1 MRRWTW
7 NPRVMAPP
15 WGRPTILQVPRFCQV
30 ELVGR
35 VPSSMSP
42 AATLIVTADDFGA
55 SRGVNAAVVCAHRE
69 GILTSASLMVRG
81 DAAADAV
88 RAARESPDL
97 GVGLHLVLAQGVP
110 AAPPSEIP
118 SILTRAGRFPEQ
130 PVLAGIR
137 HAWAWCRRRGR
148 AELARE
154 VEAQLAA
161 FAATG
166 LPLGHVDGHLNMHLH
181 PMVLPTLIEIA
192 PRYGIR
198 AMRLTRDDLGFA
210 LAHDRRDG
218 FRKRVESVIFRAL
231 SSYATP
237 RLRAAG
243 ILAPDRVFGLHA
255 TGHVDEAYLLA
266 LIPRLRPGVSELYC
280 HPAAGEPVAGQA
292 GYDHASELGAL
303 TSPRV
308 RAALS
313 AAGVRLASYRGLTT

>member
-1 MRRWTW
+1 M
-7 NPRVMAPP
+7 PP
-15 WGRPTILQVPRFCQV
+15 H
-30 ELVGR
+30 
-35 VPSSMSP
+35 
-42 AATLIVTADDFGA
+42 ATLVVTADDFGA
-55 SRGVNAAVVCAHRE
+55 TAGVNAAVVRAHRD
-69 GILTSASLMVRG
+69 GILTGASLMVRG

-88 RAARESPDL
+88 LAAREAPDL

-118 SILTRAGRFPEQ
+118 SLVTRAGRFPEQ
-130 PVLAGIR
+130 PVLAGFR

-181 PMVLPTLIEIA
+181 PMVLPTLIALA

-210 LAHDRRDG
+210 LAHDPRHG
-218 FRKRVESVIFRAL
+218 LRKRTESLVFRAL
-231 SSYATP
+231 GAYATP

-243 ILAPDRVFGLHA
+243 ILVPQRVFGLHA

-266 LIPRLRPGVSELYC
+266 LLPRLRTGVNELYC
-280 HPAAGEPVAGQA
+280 HPAAGDPVTEQA
-292 GYDHASELGAL
+292 GYDHAGELGAL

-313 AAGVRLASYRGLTT
+313 AAGVRLASYRALTT

>member
-1 MRRWTW
+1 M
-7 NPRVMAPP
+7 
-15 WGRPTILQVPRFCQV
+15 
-30 ELVGR
+30 
-35 VPSSMSP
+35 PSN
-42 AATLIVTADDFGA
+42 ATLVVTADDFGA
-55 SRGVNAAVVCAHRE
+55 TPGVNEAVVRAHRE

-81 DAAADAV
+81 EAAVEAV

-110 AAPPSEIP
+110 AAPASEIP
-118 SILTRAGRFPEQ
+118 SLVTRTGRFPEQ
-130 PVLAGIR
+130 PVLAGFR

-181 PMVLPTLIEIA
+181 PMVLPTLLALA

-198 AMRLTRDDLGFA
+198 ALRLTHDDLGLA
-210 LAHDRRDG
+210 LAHEPRHG
-218 FRKRVESVIFRAL
+218 FRKRIESMIFRAL
-231 SSYATP
+231 SAYAMP

-243 ILAPDRVFGLHA
+243 ILAPARVFGLHA

-266 LIPRLRPGVSELYC
+266 LVPRLRPGVNEVYC
-280 HPAAGEPVAGQA
+280 HPAASDAVAGQA
-292 GYDHASELGAL
+292 GYDHAGELGAL
-303 TSPRV
+303 LSPRV

-313 AAGVRLASYRGLTT
+313 AAGVRLASYRALTT

>member
-1 MRRWTW
+1 M
-7 NPRVMAPP
+7 
-15 WGRPTILQVPRFCQV
+15 L
-30 ELVGR
+30 
-35 VPSSMSP
+35 SD
-42 AATLIVTADDFGA
+42 ATLVVTADDFGA
-55 SRGVNAAVVCAHRE
+55 TAGVNAAVVRAHRE

-81 DAAADAV
+81 EAAAEAV
-88 RAARESPDL
+88 RAAREAPHL

-118 SILTRAGRFPEQ
+118 SLVTRAGRFPAQ
-130 PVLAGIR
+130 PVLAGFR

-154 VEAQLAA
+154 IEAQLAA

-181 PMVLPTLIEIA
+181 PMVLPTLIALA

-198 AMRLTRDDLGFA
+198 AMRLTHDDLGFA
-210 LAHDRRDG
+210 LAHDPRHG
-218 FRKRVESVIFRAL
+218 FRKRTESMIFRAL
-231 SSYATP
+231 TAYATP

-243 ILAPDRVFGLHA
+243 ILAPAQVFGLHA
-255 TGHVDEAYLLA
+255 TGHVDEAYVLA
-266 LIPRLRPGVSELYC
+266 LIPRLRAGVSELYC
-280 HPAAGEPVAGQA
+280 HPAAGDGVAGQA
-292 GYDHASELGAL
+292 GYDHAAELGAL

-313 AAGVRLASYRGLTT
+313 AAGVRLATYRTLTT

>member
-1 MRRWTW
+1 M
-7 NPRVMAPP
+7 PP
-15 WGRPTILQVPRFCQV
+15 H
-30 ELVGR
+30 
-35 VPSSMSP
+35 
-42 AATLIVTADDFGA
+42 ATLVVTADDFGA
-55 SRGVNAAVVCAHRE
+55 TAGVNAAVVRAHRD
-69 GILTSASLMVRG
+69 GILTGASLMVRG

-88 RAARESPDL
+88 HAAREAPDL

-118 SILTRAGRFPEQ
+118 SLVTRAGRFPEQ
-130 PVLAGIR
+130 PVLAGFR

-181 PMVLPTLIEIA
+181 PMVLPTLIALA

-210 LAHDRRDG
+210 LAHDPRHG
-218 FRKRVESVIFRAL
+218 LRKRMESLIFRAL
-231 SSYATP
+231 GAYATP

-243 ILAPDRVFGLHA
+243 ILVPERVFGLHA

-266 LIPRLRPGVSELYC
+266 LLPRLRTGVNELYC
-280 HPAAGEPVAGQA
+280 HPAAGDPVTGQA
-292 GYDHASELGAL
+292 GYDHAGELGAL

-313 AAGVRLASYRGLTT
+313 AAGVRLASYRALTT

>member
-1 MRRWTW
+1 VE
-7 NPRVMAPP
+7 RV
-15 WGRPTILQVPRFCQV
+15 GK
-30 ELVGR
+30 
-35 VPSSMSP
+35 VPSPVPSD
-42 AATLIVTADDFGA
+42 ATLVVTADDFGA
-55 SRGVNAAVVCAHRE
+55 SRGVNAAVVRAHRD
-69 GILTSASLMVRG
+69 GILTGASLMVRG
-81 DAAADAV
+81 EAAADAV
-88 RAARESPDL
+88 RAAREAPGL
-97 GVGLHLVLAQGVP
+97 GVGLHLVLAQGLP
-110 AAPPSEIP
+110 AAPAGEVRS
-118 SILTRAGRFPEQ
+118 LVTRAGRFPEN
-130 PVLAGIR
+130 PVLAGFR

-181 PMVLPTLIEIA
+181 PMVLPTLIALA

-210 LAHDRRDG
+210 LAHDRRHG
-218 FRKRVESVIFRAL
+218 LRKRTESVIFRAL
-231 SSYATP
+231 SAYATP

-243 ILAPDRVFGLHA
+243 ILAPARVFGLHA

-266 LIPRLRPGVSELYC
+266 LVPRVRDGVNELYC
-280 HPAAGEPVAGQA
+280 HPAVGDPVVGQA
-292 GYDHASELGAL
+292 GYDHAGELGAL

-313 AAGVRLASYRGLTT
+313 AAGVRLASYRALTTGGPAAGGAGG